1 MKKKAVSMVLAG
13 ALVLGLLA
21 GCGASGPAGE
31 PADTPEVKNEADA
44 SEKPEGET
52 EKPEP
57 EETPE
62 ETDQQGGSP
71 EGEFQMPEVV
81 PLEGEVTEIRSGT
94 VEKIFR
100 DIVVEEE
107 VKGQVEFLVYTPSD
121 IRPIGPS
128 TPAVMVYGEG
138 KTDVGDA
145 EELLATS
152 GLDAIAKEANCSVMF
167 VNPVQDA
174 WGEADLEAY
183 LYTLVDLW
191 SEDTGSE
198 TGKTAGQD
206 KIIGST
212 QRIYVIADGAGADFA
227 AQYLTQD
234 GVKKFNIFA
243 DFYYLPAG
251 EILYGTTRDEVK
263 CGYGMPA
270 ALVGGSETLIEAW
283 KAMNGTDGQEE
294 GSAGTLYTNTR
305 EPLKKLLAMQE
316 ADSYDKEALK
326 AGWNLVYG
334 ARRQLI
340 GYENP
345 DSYEL
350 LPMYNFEDYG
360 IEVSIERARLGD
372 FEIEWYQYIPED
384 LDMASGEGV
393 PLVFTFH
400 GGGNHAEY
408 QANASEW
415 PLIAKE
421 NGFMVVAVNQHVEQP
436 AEHIVAL
443 LSYLEEKYPAI
454 DKTRIYASGFS
465 MGSLKSWEC
474 GMQYPELFAGIAPMD
489 AVEEPVWD
497 VKEMVIPTYYLA
509 GEEDGLLVFPHQAAF
524 GSEGGEGNGDY
535 IIKRLFEMNQIAYKG
550 YDEALDPIWGMEFD
564 HTEKVDTTGNGLHV
578 VTENYLKSGDGNTYT
593 VLASMSNQ
601 AHAVL
606 AGSARSAWNFLKQFS
621 RNEDGT
627 ISITK

>member
-21 GCGASGPAGE
+21 GCGASGSAGE

-94 VEKIFR
+94 VEKISR

-183 LYTLVDLW
+183 LYTLIDLW

-270 ALVGGSETLIEAW
+270 ALVGGSEALIEAW

-421 NGFMVVAVNQHVEQP
+421 DGFMVVAVNQHVEQP

-535 IIKRLFEMNQIAYKG
+535 IIKRLFEMNRIAYKG